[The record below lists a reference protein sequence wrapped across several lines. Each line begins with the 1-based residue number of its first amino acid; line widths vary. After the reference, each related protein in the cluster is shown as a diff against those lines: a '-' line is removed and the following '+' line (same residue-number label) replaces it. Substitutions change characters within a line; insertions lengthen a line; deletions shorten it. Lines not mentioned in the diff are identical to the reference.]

1 MSFFNLNIS
10 KVYYNEIEYD
20 IFYIIYRPIADT
32 TSFVIPSSQELEN
45 SEKNKKFV
53 PKDFQYFRDRILVGL
68 QFLTFKEKFN
78 LIKKA
83 DNTTVFMRHENDRV
97 EFKNGE
103 QINIDIYDND
113 ILIFSGHKYE
123 LFEKLKENKEI

>member
-1 MSFFNLNIS
+1 M
-10 KVYYNEIEYD
+10 KKEEI
-20 IFYIIYRPIADT
+20 P
-32 TSFVIPSSQELEN
+32 ELEN

-83 DNTTVFMRHENDRV
+83 DKKSLALFNT
-97 EFKNGE
+97 
-103 QINIDIYDND
+103 Y
-113 ILIFSGHKYE
+113 SGTKAVHTLDYVRKFPSRKKE
-123 LFEKLKENKEI
+123 LTMVDHIHL